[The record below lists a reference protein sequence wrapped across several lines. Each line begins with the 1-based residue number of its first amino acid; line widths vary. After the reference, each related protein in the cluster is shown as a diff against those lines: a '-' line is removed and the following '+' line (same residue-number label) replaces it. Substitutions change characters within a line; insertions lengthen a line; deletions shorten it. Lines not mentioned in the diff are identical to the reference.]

1 MVKGI
6 IVKVSCFLVGQL
18 QQKGIK
24 QKDIKIEQTRYKN
37 GLERVDAQYSFT
49 TLYFEGELLMRSLCV
64 VWELGSISIIYAARR
79 NKINY

>member
-49 TLYFEGELLMRSLCV
+49 ILYFEGELLMRSLCV

>member
-24 QKDIKIEQTRYKN
+24 QEDIKIEQTRYKN

-49 TLYFEGELLMRSLCV
+49 ILYFEGALLMRSLCV

>member
-37 GLERVDAQYSFT
+37 GLERVDVQYSFT
-49 TLYFEGELLMRSLCV
+49 ILYFEGELLMRSLCV